1 MHDFA
6 QFGPSLIGSLYMF
19 HDTDF
24 FYKDSGE
31 LLNEVLLSHLGSVD
45 LGLSRLSCMVDLLW
59 LKLDL
64 AADQRV
70 VCVAV
75 CAVICACGENTFQE
89 FPSCDDNIKLMP
101 LFGARMRPG
110 YFMLGFSFEEGICY
124 AEVLRSA

>member
-1 MHDFA
+1 
-6 QFGPSLIGSLYMF
+6 MF

-24 FYKDSGE
+24 FDKDSGE

-75 CAVICACGENTFQE
+75 RALVRTGNFHILQSTT
-89 FPSCDDNIKLMP
+89 SCQDQVKLVP
-101 LFGARMRPG
+101 
-110 YFMLGFSFEEGICY
+110 ML
-124 AEVLRSA
+124 